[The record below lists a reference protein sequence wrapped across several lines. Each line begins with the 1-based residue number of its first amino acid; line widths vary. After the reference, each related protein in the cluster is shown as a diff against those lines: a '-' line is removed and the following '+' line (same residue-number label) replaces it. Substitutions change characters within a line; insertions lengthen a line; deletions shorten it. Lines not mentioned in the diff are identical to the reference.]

1 MAIVSKEID
10 LLVSR
15 KHSLM
20 RELEEL
26 ETKIAE
32 LSRTKGKRQ

>member
-20 RELEEL
+20 RELEEVQG
-26 ETKIAE
+26 KIEE
-32 LSRTKGKRQ
+32 LSRVKSKRQ